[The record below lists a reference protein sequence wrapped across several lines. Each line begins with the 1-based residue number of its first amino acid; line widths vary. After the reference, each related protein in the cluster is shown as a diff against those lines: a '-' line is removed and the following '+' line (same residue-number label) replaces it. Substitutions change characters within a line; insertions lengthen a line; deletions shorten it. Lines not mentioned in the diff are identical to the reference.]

1 MPETVKS
8 PATVKLLPM
17 LAFWETV
24 NWVVEAWP
32 VTARLV
38 EVALV
43 KVALVPVK
51 LVKVPAAGVVAP
63 MTVLSIVPALIV
75 KLSAT
80 SESCQSKDKVPELAS
95 LSLETELS
103 AKDVIVESNGM
114 VSLPYI
120 GNVNLLGLTLQQAER
135 RIEALLSK
143 DLQNPKVSIK
153 RTQKAIRQ
161 VTVEGAVKTPG
172 VFPIVSSMTFLQAIA
187 MSQGITDLADVTH
200 VFVFRDGIQYAVDL
214 YKVRHGLSPD
224 PVLKQNDRIVVLK
237 SNRKVKEKKV
247 LEYLPALLTPL
258 SLIM

>member
-1 MPETVKS
+1 MNKKQLAQLFFICLLSNNLIACSGHKS
-8 PATVKLLPM
+8 HDRQRQQMVSYPTQPVAILTPAPVRVVSQPSTTIQINSLMVNSAISPQDKLDVSV
-17 LAFWETV
+17 F
-24 NWVVEAWP
+24 
-32 VTARLV
+32 
-38 EVALV
+38 
-43 KVALVPVK
+43 
-51 LVKVPAAGVVAP
+51 KVP
-63 MTVLSIVPALIV
+63 
-75 KLSAT
+75 
-80 SESCQSKDKVPELAS
+80 
-95 LSLETELS
+95 ELS

-187 MSQGITDLADVTH
+187 MSQGITDLADVKN
-200 VFVFRDGIQYAVDL
+200 VIVFRDGKQYAVDL
-214 YKVRHGLSPD
+214 YKVRRGLSPD